1 MPVKRFYAK
10 LGESIAVLLIGASL
24 LIAVTPR
31 AEDFTLQQGKRLMEE
46 EEFEQAK
53 DVLLKVI
60 ENEPENAEANFLL
73 CKAYVILDDHDNAI
87 EYGKKAVELDDSVSD
102 YHLWLGQAHGMQA
115 QKGSKLKAIFRAN
128 RARKEFEMAVF
139 LDSANIDARLVL
151 AEYLMMAPG
160 VAGGSMSKAE
170 YHAGKIEQMDSLF
183 GAFAWSS
190 YWQKRKDM
198 VKAEDYLKSAIR
210 LDTTS
215 NHQATYRLG
224 FFLNSQKR
232 YLEAAGAFEKT
243 LTKHPDETGILYQVG
258 RSCVFA
264 KDSLDKAERC
274 FKQYL
279 QTELRRNTPSWAA
292 AHWRLGM
299 VYDLKGETDLAM
311 VEMEEAVRLDPEN
324 KDFQT
329 GLKIVKKKK
338 K

>member
-1 MPVKRFYAK
+1 MPVSRSYAK
-10 LGESIAVLLIGASL
+10 LGVSIAVLLIGASL
-24 LIAVTPR
+24 LFAGTLQ

-53 DVLLKVI
+53 DVLLKVM

-73 CKAYVILDDHDNAI
+73 CKVFVILEDHDNAI

-102 YHLWLGQAHGMQA
+102 YHLWLGRAHVMQA

-128 RARKEFEMAVF
+128 RARGEFEKAVS
-139 LDSANIDARLVL
+139 LDSANIDARLQL

-170 YHAGKIEQMDSLF
+170 YHARMIEQMDSLF
-183 GAFAWSS
+183 GAIAWSS
-190 YWQKRKDM
+190 YWQNRKDT
-198 VKAEDYLKSAIR
+198 VKAESYLRKAVR

-215 NHQATYRLG
+215 NHLATYRLG
-224 FFLNSQKR
+224 FFLNSQER
-232 YLEAAGAFEKT
+232 YLEAAGVFEET
-243 LTKHPDETGILYQVG
+243 LVKHPDETGILYQVG
-258 RSCVFA
+258 RSYVFA
-264 KDSLDKAERC
+264 KDSLDEAERC

-279 QTELRRNTPSWAA
+279 QTEHRRSTPSWAA

-299 VYDLKGETDLAM
+299 VYDLKGETDLAI

-324 KDFQT
+324 KDFQKW
-329 GLKIVKKKK
+329 LKIVKKKK